1 MAEKSAEVKDSAA
14 ASAPQGDGQT
24 RLPSDTGTGD
34 VTETPDVVV
43 RKAEGEEF
51 GGLFGDEEKLTE
63 DDLKGESP
71 KEDKEPEGESSQEK
85 EEPKKEEGSEEEK
98 PADSEPK
105 DEPKAEEKK
114 EEEKKEEPKEK
125 APDKP
130 PPGYVPQQALTE
142 SRGQNKALKEQISHL
157 QAEINTLKA
166 KPQEPTQDEAEWK
179 DFKVKSKKEL
189 DELIDED
196 PSEALKYQARLIE
209 YKDWKKEKADAEKEK
224 AESTRRMQSMVTEW
238 TNKIAEAVPGI
249 YEEGSEV
256 GVQLADFAVEMGF
269 DDATYL
275 EAMTDPRTLITPHGQ
290 NQSYLIGPGAAGL
303 IKLLSNA
310 KSKVASTAD
319 AKDLRKQI
327 EKEIRP
333 QIIEQVTKELTDK
346 IKGTGKSGY
355 KSLSSVPGGGEDVAT
370 VGRKLTE
377 EEWAKKPPEEREKL
391 LMGE

>member
-1 MAEKSAEVKDSAA
+1 MAEESAEVKDSAA

-43 RKAEGEEF
+43 RKADGEEF
-51 GGLFGDEEKLTE
+51 GGLFGDEEKQSE

-85 EEPKKEEGSEEEK
+85 EEPKEEEGSEEEK
-98 PADSEPK
+98 PADSEPT
-105 DEPKAEEKK
+105 DEQKAEEKK
-114 EEEKKEEPKEK
+114 EEEKKEEPKEEG
-125 APDKP
+125 KP
-130 PPGYVPQQALTE
+130 PKGYVPQQALTE
-142 SRGQNKALKEQISHL
+142 ARGQNKALKDQLSHL

-166 KPQEPTQDEAEWK
+166 KPQEPAQDEAEWK
-179 DFKVKSKKEL
+179 DFKVMSKKEL

-209 YKDWKKEKADAEKEK
+209 YKDWKKEKAEAEKEK
-224 AESTRRMQSMVTEW
+224 AESTRRTQSMVTEW

-249 YEEGSEV
+249 YDEGSEV

-275 EAMTDPRTLITPHGQ
+275 EAMTDPRSLITPYGQ
-290 NQSYLIGPGAAGL
+290 DKAYVIGPGAAGL

>member
-1 MAEKSAEVKDSAA
+1 MAEKSAEVQDSAA
-14 ASAPQGDGQT
+14 ASAPQGDGGHT

-34 VTETPDVVV
+34 VTETPDVVA
-43 RKAEGEEF
+43 RKADGEEF
-51 GGLFGDEEKLTE
+51 GGLFGDEEKQSE

-85 EEPKKEEGSEEEK
+85 EEPKKEEGSEEK
-98 PADSEPK
+98 KAADSEPK

-114 EEEKKEEPKEK
+114 EQEKKEEPKEG
-125 APDKP
+125 DKP
-130 PPGYVPQQALTE
+130 PKGYVPQQALTE
-142 SRGQNKALKEQISHL
+142 ARGQNKALKEQLNSL

-166 KPQEPTQDEAEWK
+166 KPQEPAQDESEWK
-179 DFKVKSKKEL
+179 DFKVMSKKEL
-189 DELIDED
+189 DDLIDED

-209 YKDWKKEKADAEKEK
+209 YKDWKKEKAEAEKEK

-319 AKDLRKQI
+319 RDSLRKEI